1 MKRKTLIALIIVSV
15 LAATGLA
22 GERKSTANKAE
33 PATKV
38 AAKSSPSK
46 SKVVKPLS
54 GDLTYRAN
62 CTRCHVEPRRFSERK
77 TATILRHMRVRG
89 NLTEEEAEAILR
101 FLTQ

>member
-89 NLTEEEAEAILR
+89 NLTEAEAEAILR

>member
-1 MKRKTLIALIIVSV
+1 MKSKIFIPLIIVSV

-54 GDLTYRAN
+54 GDQAYRAN

-89 NLTEEEAEAILR
+89 YLTEEETAAILR